1 MNLTLTTFWM
11 GRLAWTLIVILIAGV
26 VSSELASERA
36 PIRTRWV
43 RYRAFWHQELTKMH
57 APWSARKV
65 LSIHV
70 AATVAFV
77 LMLALQ
83 QWLYAIVC
91 FLLIFSPNIWLWRAR
106 LKRTERLEMQLDSWL
121 TALTNALQSN
131 PSLGDAIAS
140 TTTLVDAPIRD
151 EVELVIKE
159 NALGLPLDDALER
172 AAVRSGSRVFRAAI
186 TTLKVARNTG
196 GNLPQTLKTASET
209 LREMARLEGVV
220 RTKTAD
226 GRTQS
231 IAISVLP
238 IPVYFGI
245 EYMMPGYYDPMRN
258 SLVGQGI
265 FAAVGVLWV
274 GAALISHKILAV
286 DI

>member
-1 MNLTLTTFWM
+1 MSTTTFFM
-11 GRLAWTLIVILIAGV
+11 GRAAALMIAAVIAVLLGL
-26 VSSELASERA
+26 ELGSNRA
-36 PIRTRWV
+36 PIRTSIV
-43 RYRAFWHQELTKMH
+43 RYREFWHSELNKLH
-57 APWSARKV
+57 APFTAEKILIVHAVAV
-65 LSIHV
+65 LF
-70 AATVAFV
+70 TV
-77 LMLALQ
+77 LMLGLRQWMFALVG
-83 QWLYAIVC
+83 LVLS
-91 FLLIFSPNIWLWRAR
+91 FGPNLWLWRAR
-106 LKRTERLEMQLDSWL
+106 QKRSERLEEQLDSWL
-121 TALTNALQSN
+121 TALTNALQAN

-140 TTTLVDAPIRD
+140 TITLVEPPIRD

-226 GRTQS
+226 GRAQS
-231 IAISVLP
+231 VVISLLP
-238 IPVYFGI
+238 VPIYFGI
-245 EYMMPGYYDPMRN
+245 EYMMPGYYDPMRQ
-258 SLVGQGI
+258 SLIGHVI
-265 FAAVGVLWV
+265 FGVVGVLWA
-274 GAALISHKILAV
+274 GAAILAHKILAV

>member
-1 MNLTLTTFWM
+1 MNLSMTTFM
-11 GRLAWTLIVILIAGV
+11 IGRTAWLLFVLLIAV
-26 VSSELASERA
+26 VVAAEVASERA
-36 PIRTRWV
+36 PLRSRWV
-43 RYRAFWHQELTKMH
+43 RYHAFWHQELTKLH

-65 LSIHV
+65 LSVHVV
-70 AATVAFV
+70 AALAC
-77 LMLALQ
+77 LGMLLLG
-83 QWLYAIVC
+83 QWLYGLVC
-91 FLLIFSPNIWLWRAR
+91 LVLVFAPNIWLWRAR
-106 LKRTERLEMQLDSWL
+106 FRRTERLVEQLDAWL
-121 TALTNALQSN
+121 TALTNSLQAN

-140 TTTLVDAPIRD
+140 TIPLMDPPMRD

-186 TTLKVARNTG
+186 TTLKIARNTG

-226 GRTQS
+226 GRAQAV
-231 IAISVLP
+231 AISVLP
-238 IPVYFGI
+238 APVYFGI

-258 SLVGQGI
+258 SLTGHII
-265 FAAVGVLWV
+265 FVAVGLLWA
-274 GAALISHKILAV
+274 GAALLSHKILAV

>member
-1 MNLTLTTFWM
+1 MNVTLTTFWM
-11 GRLAWTLIVILIAGV
+11 GRVAWTVIVVLIAAV
-26 VSSELASERA
+26 VGSELASDRA
-36 PIRTRWV
+36 PIRSRWV

-65 LSIHV
+65 LSVHV
-70 AATVAFV
+70 AAALASA
-77 LMLALQ
+77 LMLAFG
-83 QWLYAIVC
+83 QWLYALPCLVM
-91 FLLIFSPNIWLWRAR
+91 IFSPNIWLWRAR
-106 LKRTERLEMQLDSWL
+106 LRRTERLEAQLDSWL

-131 PSLGDAIAS
+131 PSLGDAIGS
-140 TTTLVDAPIRD
+140 TTTLVDAPMRD

-231 IAISVLP
+231 IAISILP

-258 SLVGQGI
+258 SLVGQGV
-265 FAAVGVLWV
+265 FAAVGALWV
-274 GAALISHKILAV
+274 GAAFLSHKILAV

>member
-1 MNLTLTTFWM
+1 MSPMTFWM
-11 GRLAWTLIVILIAGV
+11 GRAASVLLIVGIAAILGV
-26 VSSELASERA
+26 ELGSDRA
-36 PIRTRWV
+36 PIRSRIV
-43 RYRAFWHQELTKMH
+43 RYRVFWHQELTKLH
-57 APWSARKV
+57 AHMSARQV
-65 LSIHV
+65 LGLHL
-70 AATVAFV
+70 AAALLTVGALV
-77 LMLALQ
+77 TAQWALASVF
-83 QWLYAIVC
+83 AA
-91 FLLIFSPNIWLWRAR
+91 LIFAPNVWLWRAR
-106 LKRTERLEMQLDSWL
+106 IKRTERLEQQLDSWL
-121 TALTNALQSN
+121 TALTNALQAN

-140 TTTLVDAPIRD
+140 TITLVDAPIAD

-159 NALGLPLDDALER
+159 NALGMPLDDALER

-196 GNLPQTLKTASET
+196 GNLPQTLKTASDT

-226 GRTQS
+226 GRAQS
-231 IAISVLP
+231 IAISALP

-258 SLVGQGI
+258 SLVGNAI
-265 FAAVGVLWV
+265 FAAVGILWV
-274 GAALISHKILAV
+274 GAALLSHKILSV

>member
-1 MNLTLTTFWM
+1 MNLSLTTFLI
-11 GRLAWTLIVILIAGV
+11 GRAAWLLFVLLIAVVVGV
-26 VSSELASERA
+26 EVASERA
-36 PIRTRWV
+36 PLRSRWV
-43 RYRAFWHQELTKMH
+43 RYHAFWHQELTKLH

-65 LSIHV
+65 LGVHV
-70 AATVAFV
+70 AAALACLGMLLLGQWVYALICLV
-77 LMLALQ
+77 L
-83 QWLYAIVC
+83 V
-91 FLLIFSPNIWLWRAR
+91 FSPNIWLWRAR
-106 LKRTERLEMQLDSWL
+106 FKRTERLEEQLDAWL
-121 TALTNALQSN
+121 TALTNSLQAN

-140 TTTLVDAPIRD
+140 TIPLMDPPMRD

-186 TTLKVARNTG
+186 TTLKIARNTG

-226 GRTQS
+226 GRAQS
-231 IAISVLP
+231 IAISILP
-238 IPVYFGI
+238 APVYFGI
-245 EYMMPGYYDPMRN
+245 EWLMPGYYDPMRN
-258 SLVGQGI
+258 SLTGHII
-265 FAAVGVLWV
+265 FAAVGLLWA
-274 GAALISHKILAV
+274 GAALLSHKILAV

>member
-1 MNLTLTTFWM
+1 MNLTPTTFLM
-11 GRLAWTLIVILIAGV
+11 GRLAWTLFVVLIASVIGT
-26 VSSELASERA
+26 ELASERA

-57 APWSARKV
+57 ASWSARKV
-65 LSIHV
+65 LSVHV
-70 AATVAFV
+70 AAALACV
-77 LMLALQ
+77 LMLAFG
-83 QWLYAIVC
+83 QWLYALGC
-91 FLLIFSPNIWLWRAR
+91 ALMIFSPNVWLWRAR
-106 LKRTERLEMQLDSWL
+106 IKRTERLELQLDSWL

-140 TTTLVDAPIRD
+140 TITLVDAPMRD

-231 IAISVLP
+231 IAISILP

-258 SLVGQGI
+258 SLIGQGI

-274 GAALISHKILAV
+274 GAALLSHKILAV

>member
-1 MNLTLTTFWM
+1 MNLSMTTFLV
-11 GRLAWTLIVILIAGV
+11 GRAAWLLFVLLIAVVVGV
-26 VSSELASERA
+26 EVASERA
-36 PIRTRWV
+36 PLRSRWV
-43 RYRAFWHQELTKMH
+43 RYHAFWHQELTKLH

-65 LSIHV
+65 LGVHI
-70 AATVAFV
+70 AALLLCLSLLLLGEWLFALISVV
-77 LMLALQ
+77 L
-83 QWLYAIVC
+83 V
-91 FLLIFSPNIWLWRAR
+91 FSPNIWLWRSR
-106 LKRTERLEMQLDSWL
+106 FKRTERLEEQLDGWL
-121 TALTNALQSN
+121 TALTNALQAN

-140 TTTLVDAPIRD
+140 TVPLMDPPMRD

-186 TTLKVARNTG
+186 TTLKIARNTG

-226 GRTQS
+226 GRAQAV
-231 IAISVLP
+231 AISILP
-238 IPVYFGI
+238 APVYFGI
-245 EYMMPGYYDPMRN
+245 EYMMPGYYNPMRE
-258 SLVGQGI
+258 SLTGHLI
-265 FAAVGVLWV
+265 FAAVGLLWA
-274 GAALISHKILAV
+274 GAALLSHKILAV

>member
-11 GRLAWTLIVILIAGV
+11 GRLAWTLIAILIAAVIGT
-26 VSSELASERA
+26 ELASERA

-65 LSIHV
+65 LSVHV
-70 AATVAFV
+70 AAAVASL
-77 LMLALQ
+77 LMLAFG
-83 QWLYAIVC
+83 QWLYALVC
-91 FLLIFSPNIWLWRAR
+91 VLMIFSPNIWLWRAR
-106 LKRTERLEMQLDSWL
+106 LKRTERLELQLDSWL

-140 TTTLVDAPIRD
+140 TISLLDAPIRD

-159 NALGLPLDDALER
+159 NSLGLPLDDALER

-220 RTKTAD
+220 RTKTSD

-231 IAISVLP
+231 IAISILP
-238 IPVYFGI
+238 LPVYFGI

-258 SLVGQGI
+258 SLTGQFI
-265 FAAVGVLWV
+265 YAAVGVLWV
-274 GAALISHKILAV
+274 GAALLSHKILAV

>member
-1 MNLTLTTFWM
+1 MNMTLTTFWM
-11 GRLAWTLIVILIAGV
+11 GRLAWMLIVVLIAAV
-26 VSSELASERA
+26 VGSELASDRA
-36 PIRTRWV
+36 PIRSRWV

-65 LSIHV
+65 LSVHV
-70 AATVAFV
+70 AAAIASL
-77 LMLALQ
+77 LMLAFG
-83 QWLYAIVC
+83 QWLYALAC
-91 FLLIFSPNIWLWRAR
+91 LAMIFAPNIWLWRAR
-106 LKRTERLEMQLDSWL
+106 LKRTERLEIQLDSWL

-140 TTTLVDAPIRD
+140 TITLMDAPMRD

-159 NALGLPLDDALER
+159 NSLGLPLDDALER

-226 GRTQS
+226 GRAQS

-258 SLVGQGI
+258 SLIGQGI

-274 GAALISHKILAV
+274 GAALLSHKILAV

>member
-11 GRLAWTLIVILIAGV
+11 GRLAWALIAILIAAVIG
-26 VSSELASERA
+26 SELASERA

-65 LSIHV
+65 LSIHM
-70 AATVAFV
+70 AAALASL
-77 LMLALQ
+77 LMLALG
-83 QWLYAIVC
+83 QWLYALACV
-91 FLLIFSPNIWLWRAR
+91 LMTFSPNIWLWRAR
-106 LKRTERLEMQLDSWL
+106 LKRTERLELQLDSWL

-140 TTTLVDAPIRD
+140 TISLMDPPMRD

-220 RTKTAD
+220 RTKTSD

-231 IAISVLP
+231 IAISILP

-265 FAAVGVLWV
+265 YAAVGVLWV
-274 GAALISHKILAV
+274 GAALLSHKILAV

>member
-1 MNLTLTTFWM
+1 MNLSMTTFLI
-11 GRLAWTLIVILIAGV
+11 GRAAWLLFVLLIAVVVGV
-26 VSSELASERA
+26 EVGSERA
-36 PIRTRWV
+36 PLRSRWV
-43 RYRAFWHQELTKMH
+43 RYHAFWHQELTKLH
-57 APWSARKV
+57 APWSASKV
-65 LSIHV
+65 LSVHVV
-70 AATVAFV
+70 AAVACLAMV
-77 LMLALQ
+77 LLGAWINALVCLALVF
-83 QWLYAIVC
+83 A
-91 FLLIFSPNIWLWRAR
+91 PNLWLWRAR
-106 LKRTERLEMQLDSWL
+106 IKRTERLVEQLDAWL
-121 TALTNALQSN
+121 TALTNSLQAN

-140 TTTLVDAPIRD
+140 TIPLMDPPMRD

-186 TTLKVARNTG
+186 TTLKIARNTG

-226 GRTQS
+226 GRAQAV
-231 IAISVLP
+231 AISILP
-238 IPVYFGI
+238 APVYFGI

-258 SLVGQGI
+258 SLTGHLI
-265 FAAVGVLWV
+265 FAAVGLLWA
-274 GAALISHKILAV
+274 GAALLSHKILAV

>member
-11 GRLAWTLIVILIAGV
+11 GRLAWTVVVILIAAVIGIEV
-26 VSSELASERA
+26 ASERA

-65 LSIHV
+65 LSVHV
-70 AATVAFV
+70 AAALACV

-83 QWLYAIVC
+83 QWPYAVAC
-91 FLLIFSPNIWLWRAR
+91 LLMVFAPNIWLWRAR
-106 LKRTERLEMQLDSWL
+106 LKRTERLELQLDSWL

-140 TTTLVDAPIRD
+140 TISLVDAPIRD

-220 RTKTAD
+220 RTKTSD

-231 IAISVLP
+231 IAISILP

-258 SLVGQGI
+258 SLTGQFI
-265 FAAVGVLWV
+265 YAAVGALWV
-274 GAALISHKILAV
+274 GAALLSHKILAV

>member
-11 GRLAWTLIVILIAGV
+11 GRLAWTLIVILIASV
-26 VSSELASERA
+26 VGTELASERA
-36 PIRTRWV
+36 PIRSRWV

-65 LSIHV
+65 LSVHV
-70 AATVAFV
+70 AAALASVM
-77 LMLALQ
+77 MLALQ
-83 QWLYAIVC
+83 QWPYA
-91 FLLIFSPNIWLWRAR
+91 LLCVLMIFSPNIWLWRAR
-106 LKRTERLEMQLDSWL
+106 LKRTERLELQLDAWL
-121 TALTNALQSN
+121 TALTNALQAN

-140 TTTLVDAPIRD
+140 TISLMDAPMRD

-159 NALGLPLDDALER
+159 NSLGLPLDDALER

-196 GNLPQTLKTASET
+196 GNLPQTLKTASDT

-220 RTKTAD
+220 RTKTSD

-231 IAISVLP
+231 IAISILP

-258 SLVGQGI
+258 SLIGQGVY
-265 FAAVGVLWV
+265 AAVGVLWV
-274 GAALISHKILAV
+274 GAALLSHKILAV

>member
-1 MNLTLTTFWM
+1 MNLSMTTFLV
-11 GRLAWTLIVILIAGV
+11 GRAAWLLFVLLIAVVVGV
-26 VSSELASERA
+26 EVASERA
-36 PIRTRWV
+36 PLRSRWL
-43 RYRAFWHQELTKMH
+43 RYHAFWHQELTKLH

-65 LSIHV
+65 LSVHV
-70 AATVAFV
+70 LAALVCLGMLLLGQWVYGLVCLV
-77 LMLALQ
+77 LVFA
-83 QWLYAIVC
+83 
-91 FLLIFSPNIWLWRAR
+91 PNIWLWRAR
-106 LKRTERLEMQLDSWL
+106 FKRTERLEEQLDAWL
-121 TALTNALQSN
+121 TALTNSLQAN

-140 TTTLVDAPIRD
+140 TIPLMDPPMRD

-186 TTLKVARNTG
+186 TTLKIARNTG

-226 GRTQS
+226 GRAQAV
-231 IAISVLP
+231 AISILP
-238 IPVYFGI
+238 APVYFGI

-258 SLVGQGI
+258 SLTGHII
-265 FAAVGVLWV
+265 FAAVGLLWA
-274 GAALISHKILAV
+274 GAALLSHKILAV